1 MTDSSQLTQL
11 YLTGLEAPLE
21 NCWPEV
27 PLRYLNTLSVHDCSG
42 VTDAT
47 LARLTELAPRLA
59 GLTLSGE
66 RDET

>member
-21 NCWPEV
+21 NCWPEE
-27 PLRYLNTLSVHDCSG
+27 PLLYLHILCVRDCSG

-47 LARLTELAPRLA
+47 LARLPELAPRLT
-59 GLTLSGE
+59 GLDLSSE
-66 RDET
+66 QDES